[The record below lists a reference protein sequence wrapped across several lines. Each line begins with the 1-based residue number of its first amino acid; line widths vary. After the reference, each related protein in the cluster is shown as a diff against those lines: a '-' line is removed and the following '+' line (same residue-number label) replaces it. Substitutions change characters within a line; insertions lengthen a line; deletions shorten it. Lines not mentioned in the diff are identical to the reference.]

1 MGEQGL
7 HTEHASTCADGHRRA
22 LEGHWQALIL
32 DVALPDGSGI
42 DLCRGLRQA
51 GDATPILMLTARD
64 AIQDRVTGLDAGAD
78 DYLVKPFAF
87 AELVARLRALA
98 RRPTPLVPDLLTV
111 GDLEIDF
118 VARSAVRAGRE
129 LQLTI
134 KEFALLEILA
144 RRAGVLVDRPTI
156 TAAVWDENHDPFTN
170 VLDVLVR
177 RLRRKL
183 DDDDA
188 DPMLET
194 IRGAGYRLRT

>member
-1 MGEQGL
+1 M
-7 HTEHASTCADGHRRA
+7 
-22 LEGHWQALIL
+22 

-42 DLCRGLRQA
+42 ELCRRLRHA
-51 GDATPILMLTARD
+51 GNTTPILMLTARD

-98 RRPTPLVPDLLTV
+98 RRPAPLVPDQLVV

-118 VARSAVRAGRE
+118 VARSAVRDGRE
-129 LQLTI
+129 LRLTV

-183 DDDDA
+183 DDEA
-188 DPMLET
+188 SVPMLET
-194 IRGAGYRLRT
+194 IRGAGYRLRA